1 MDMRKKYGALP
12 FDPDDSRDV
21 LAETGRK
28 MLIETALREIID
40 GSVPDSDHL
49 QYLLGG
55 MMVGL
60 VQIAFAH
67 LQEGDDSWA
76 SVRASI
82 NQLTPWAVDQ
92 PRSISGLPPLSD
104 S

>member
-1 MDMRKKYGALP
+1 MNMDKKYGALP
-12 FDPDDSRDV
+12 FDPNDSHDL
-21 LAETGRK
+21 LAEHGRK
-28 MLIETALREIID
+28 MLLETALREIAN

-60 VQIAFAH
+60 VQVAKAH
-67 LQEGDDSWA
+67 LADSDDSWA

-82 NQLTPWAVDQ
+82 AQLTPWAVDQ
-92 PRSISGLPPLSD
+92 ARSISGLPPLSD
-104 S
+104 T